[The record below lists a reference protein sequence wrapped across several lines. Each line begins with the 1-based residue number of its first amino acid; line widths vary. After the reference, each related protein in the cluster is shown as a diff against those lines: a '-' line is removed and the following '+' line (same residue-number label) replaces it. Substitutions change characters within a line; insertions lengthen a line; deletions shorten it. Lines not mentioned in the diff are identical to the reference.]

1 MIVRLLAERSLSE
14 NSTVETASNKK
25 FGRYEIIAELGRG
38 AMGIVYKARDPQI
51 GRLVALKTI
60 LLQGADPEKEAQFR
74 KRFLCEAQAAGRLQH
89 PGLVAIYD
97 TGEEQQT
104 QDPYIVLEFVNGE
117 SLNKVLAREKKLP
130 VLRALQLGEE
140 IAEALDYAHEQG
152 VVHRD
157 IKPANILIDELG
169 HAKIADFG
177 IAQLNIASFS
187 LPGQVMG
194 TPAYMAPEQLSGQG
208 VDGRS
213 DIFSLG
219 VLMYAMVTGH
229 SAFHGNS
236 ATTICFKVVNRDP
249 VPASAFDL
257 RLPRGLDSIIARAMA
272 KDPANRYQRAG
283 EMSEELKSLRNAI
296 EQGTVTGITTSW
308 NLAPGTNLYSFPSTR
323 TDADLAQARQAAAQL
338 KRSRFR
344 DILAGAAV
352 VLGLV
357 LLAFSSRR
365 AGVFQPLTAVQTPAP
380 AQDHPQTG
388 PQNVLKEQNT
398 ALSSGV
404 VASEN
409 AASTPLPTS
418 TTPAIASSKQEP
430 VARIRTVKSSSKS
443 ASASAARPVASSTL
457 EVSVD
462 HQFKQAT
469 LTLWVDDE
477 LKLTRV
483 LHGGSQK
490 KLIVFKATHGAESE
504 SLQVPS
510 GTHQI
515 RVRVQSSDQT
525 VDLSRTVTGSFSEG
539 EDKTLQVTFEK
550 HNSVMRLAW
559 Q

>member
-1 MIVRLLAERSLSE
+1 
-14 NSTVETASNKK
+14 VETASNKR
-25 FGRYEIIAELGRG
+25 FGRYEILAELGRG

-60 LLQGADPEKEAQFR
+60 LLQGEDPEKEAQFR

-97 TGEEQQT
+97 AGEAEET
-104 QDPYIVLEFVNGE
+104 QYPYIVLEFVNGE
-117 SLNKVLAREKKLP
+117 SLNKMLVREKKLP
-130 VLRALQLGEE
+130 LMRALQLGEE
-140 IAEALDYAHEQG
+140 IAEALDYAHGQG

-157 IKPANILIDELG
+157 IKPANILINEEG
-169 HAKIADFG
+169 RAKIADFG

-257 RLPRGLDSIIARAMA
+257 RLPRGVDAIIARAMA
-272 KDPANRYQRAG
+272 KDPANRYQQAG
-283 EMSEELKSLRNAI
+283 EMAEELKSLRNAI
-296 EQGTVTGITTSW
+296 EQGNVTGITTSW
-308 NLAPGTNLYSFPSTR
+308 NLGTGTNLYSFPSVR
-323 TDADLAQARQAAAQL
+323 TDVDLEHARQPAPAPL
-338 KRSRFR
+338 KPSRMR
-344 DILAGAAV
+344 DILVGAAV

-365 AGVFQPLTAVQTPAP
+365 AAIFEPLTADQTPSP
-380 AQDHPQTG
+380 AEDQPQTG
-388 PQNVLKEQNT
+388 AQSVAKAPDAAVAANNT
-398 ALSSGV
+398 SA
-404 VASEN
+404 
-409 AASTPLPTS
+409 TQPTS
-418 TTPAIASSKQEP
+418 ATPASASSKQ
-430 VARIRTVKSSSKS
+430 VAITKVRPAAKSSSVS
-443 ASASAARPVASSTL
+443 LVPSAAHPAASSTL

-477 LKLTRV
+477 VKLTRL

-490 KLIVFKATHGAESE
+490 KLIVFNTTHGAESE
-504 SLQVPS
+504 SLQILS

-515 RVRVQSSDQT
+515 RVRAESSDQT
-525 VDLSRTVTGSFSEG
+525 VDLSRTIIGNFSEG
-539 EDKTLQVTFEK
+539 EDKTLRVSFER

>member
-1 MIVRLLAERSLSE
+1 M
-14 NSTVETASNKK
+14 ETASNKK
-25 FGRYEIIAELGRG
+25 FGRYEILAELGRG
-38 AMGIVYKARDPQI
+38 AMGIVYKAHDPQI

-60 LLQGADPEKEAQFR
+60 LLQGEDPEKEEQFR

-89 PGLVAIYD
+89 PGLIAIYD
-97 TGEEQQT
+97 AGEEERT
-104 QDPYIVLEFVNGE
+104 QDPYLVLEFVSGE
-117 SLNKVLAREKKLP
+117 SLNKILAREKKLP
-130 VLRALQLGEE
+130 VGRALQLGEE
-140 IAEALDYAHEQG
+140 IAEALDYAHGQG

-157 IKPANILIDELG
+157 IKPANILINEEG
-169 HAKIADFG
+169 RAKIADYG

-187 LPGQVMG
+187 LPGHVMG

-219 VLMYAMVTGH
+219 VLMYAMITGH

-257 RLPRGLDSIIARAMA
+257 HLPRGVDAIIARAMA
-272 KDPANRYQRAG
+272 KDPANRYQRGA
-283 EMSEELKSLRNAI
+283 ELAEELRSLRSAI
-296 EQGTVTGITTSW
+296 EQGAMTGITTSW
-308 NLAPGTNLYSFPSTR
+308 NLGTGTNLYSLPSTR
-323 TDADLAQARQAAAQL
+323 TDTDLAHARQVATAQL
-338 KRSRFR
+338 KPSRMR
-344 DILAGAAV
+344 DVLIGAGLLLA
-352 VLGLV
+352 LV

-365 AGVFQPLTAVQTPAP
+365 GMFFAPAAAVQNAPP
-380 AQDHPQTG
+380 AQDHPPTKT
-388 PQNVLKEQNT
+388 QNPVKAQDAIT
-398 ALSSGV
+398 APANGT
-404 VASEN
+404 
-409 AASTPLPTS
+409 STAPPAS
-418 TTPAIASSKQEP
+418 TTPGNSSSKQSP
-430 VARIRTVKSSSKS
+430 TAKVHTAKLST
-443 ASASAARPVASSTL
+443 ASATASPARPAASSTL
-457 EVSVD
+457 ELSVD

-490 KLIVFKATHGAESE
+490 KLVLFKTTHGAESE
-504 SLQVPS
+504 SLQIPS
-510 GTHQI
+510 GNHQI
-515 RVRVQSSDQT
+515 RVRAQSSDQT
-525 VDLSRTVTGSFSEG
+525 VDLSRMITGDFSAG